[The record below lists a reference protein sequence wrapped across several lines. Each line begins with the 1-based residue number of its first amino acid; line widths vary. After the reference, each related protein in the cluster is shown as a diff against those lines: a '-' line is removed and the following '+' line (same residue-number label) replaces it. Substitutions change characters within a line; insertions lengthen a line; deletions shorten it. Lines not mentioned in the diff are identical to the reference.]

1 MSKECRKKPYT
12 FVSRR
17 IGPHQWKRSKPALE
31 SLVFASKKWIE
42 AFRSPPARNAN
53 AEVRSV
59 PRPAKP
65 VHQGLA
71 EAFDEVFDEVMARFT
86 KAIEHLAK

>member
-1 MSKECRKKPYT
+1 
-12 FVSRR
+12 
-17 IGPHQWKRSKPALE
+17 
-31 SLVFASKKWIE
+31 VFASKKWSE
-42 AFRSPPARNAN
+42 VFRSPPDRDADVQSA
-53 AEVRSV
+53 

-71 EAFDEVFDEVMARFT
+71 EAFDDAFDDVMTRFT

>member
-1 MSKECRKKPYT
+1 
-12 FVSRR
+12 
-17 IGPHQWKRSKPALE
+17 
-31 SLVFASKKWIE
+31 VFASKNRIE
-42 AFRSPPARNAN
+42 ALRSPPDRHDDAAARSA
-53 AEVRSV
+53 

-65 VHQGLA
+65 VQQGLA